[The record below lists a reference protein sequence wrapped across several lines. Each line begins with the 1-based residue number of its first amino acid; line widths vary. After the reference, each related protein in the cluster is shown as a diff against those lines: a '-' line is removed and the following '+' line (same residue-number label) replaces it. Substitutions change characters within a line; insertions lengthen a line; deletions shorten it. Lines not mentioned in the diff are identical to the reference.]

1 MGEERIDLP
10 KIRGIVEVELL
21 LFKLTLGNI
30 MIDYLS

>member
-10 KIRGIVEVELL
+10 KIRGIAEAALL
-21 LFKLTLGNI
+21 LFRLTPGNI